1 MLIKRVVGANR
12 VMVGPPNRSEEEV
25 ADLPIRDV
33 YVQDL
38 HFMVSAYEPT
48 PAELEMLKQGH
59 PLLLWISA
67 PQHPVCAVTVGY
79 PDGWTEE
86 SGALSL

>member
-12 VMVGPPNRSEEEV
+12 TMVGGHRDDV

-33 YVQDL
+33 YVEDL
-38 HFMVSAYEPT
+38 AFMVSAYEPT
-48 PAELEMLKQGH
+48 PDELELLKQGH

-67 PQHPVCAVTVGY
+67 PQHPVCAVSVGY
-79 PDGWTEE
+79 PPGWTEE
-86 SGALSL
+86 PGALSL